1 MVNARTSAF
10 AYTER
15 PNLRLSSLMGKIGNT
30 LAAVCPCPL
39 KTHFIAEQ
47 SDTLPLLMSIFSN
60 LHFAFQLLCAL
71 GFSR

>member
-1 MVNARTSAF
+1 VANGWTSAF

-47 SDTLPLLMSIFSN
+47 SDTPPLLTSILVTST
-60 LHFAFQLLCAL
+60 LLLNCCVL
-71 GFSR
+71 